1 MHGLV
6 ITSSHIYMHALCV
19 MSIDRPLCFELC
31 SRWTLAIAACMGAR
45 QKVRAR
51 SLLAGGNS
59 LDLLMIHPLIRLFN

>member
-1 MHGLV
+1 MH
-6 ITSSHIYMHALCV
+6 CV
-19 MSIDRPLCFELC
+19 SIDRSIDRPLCFELC

-59 LDLLMIHPLIRLFN
+59 LDLLMILPT